1 MARRRTLS
9 QYLDSPP
16 EGLAYVRVRVGDGSN
31 PATVGWV
38 ATAEHANQARKR
50 IRDSDHAL
58 TVADDLRTAVL
69 DMADG
74 AGWPDEL
81 PTVRLHAHTT
91 TGQELPG
98 YQQTRRPADGT
109 TATTGADVTA
119 TLADAL
125 VRMADRVSRQV
136 DVLARALEHR
146 EAVVADA
153 LEAVI
158 EQGQRQLDAE
168 ASALEA
174 SVAAAL
180 EAATTESGPTLPP
193 AIEQVLGAAAA
204 AMGAPGG
211 APGGIDLA
219 SMSDDQ
225 IDSFLQNEDLV
236 NRVMARAAALHPGS
250 GEDEKGDNE
259 Q

>member
-9 QYLDSPP
+9 QYLDTPP
-16 EGLAYVRVRVGDGSN
+16 NGLAYVRVRVGDGKN

-38 ATAEHANQARKR
+38 AVQEHATAARKR
-50 IRDSDHAL
+50 IKDSDHAL
-58 TVADDLRTAVL
+58 TVADDLRAAVL

-98 YQQTRRPADGT
+98 HQQTRRPADGT

-180 EAATTESGPTLPP
+180 EAASTEPTGTSLPP

-204 AMGAPGG
+204 AMGMPT
-211 APGGIDLA
+211 PESVDLA
-219 SMSDDQ
+219 SMSDEQ
-225 IDSFLQNEDLV
+225 IDAFLKDEELV
-236 NRVMARAAALHPGS
+236 NRVMARAAALHPGG
-250 GEDEKGDNE
+250 GEDQGGDDE
-259 Q
+259 

>member
-16 EGLAYVRVRVGDGSN
+16 DGLAYVRVRVGDGSN
-31 PATVGWV
+31 PGTVGWIATSST
-38 ATAEHANQARKR
+38 ATAARKR
-50 IRDSDHAL
+50 IKDSDHAL
-58 TVADDLRTAVL
+58 TVADDLRAAVL

-81 PTVRLHAHTT
+81 PTIRLHAHTD

-125 VRMADRVSRQV
+125 VRMADRVSKQV

-168 ASALEA
+168 AAALES

-180 EAATTESGPTLPP
+180 EAATTEPETISLPP
-193 AIEQVLGAAAA
+193 AIEQILSAAA
-204 AMGAPGG
+204 GALGGG
-211 APGGIDLA
+211 APGAGLNDI
-219 SMSDDQ
+219 SDDQ
-225 IDSFLQNEDLV
+225 IDELLKDEDLV
-236 NRVMARAAALHPGS
+236 SRVLSRMAAHQNGGGAD
-250 GEDEKGDNE
+250 GE
-259 Q
+259 